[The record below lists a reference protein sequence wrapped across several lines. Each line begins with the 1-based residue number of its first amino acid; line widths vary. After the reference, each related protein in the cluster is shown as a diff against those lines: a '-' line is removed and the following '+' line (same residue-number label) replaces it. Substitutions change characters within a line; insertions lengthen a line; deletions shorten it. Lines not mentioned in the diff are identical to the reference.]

1 MIRSLLILFIIL
13 LFSLSISSGEK
24 EAYSIIE
31 SNTPGILGA
40 LLGGIMAGIAI
51 ILSVIM
57 AMSSNTKRKI
67 DFQSFNGFVNSLKT
81 DVSIL
86 VLVLVM
92 SLFLPYF
99 RVVGIP
105 LINYPTHELIP
116 SRDVFYTAIEIT
128 SIIVSS
134 SIIIEVF
141 RVMLMLVSH
150 FLSLISELPD
160 SNNSEPHI

>member
-1 MIRSLLILFIIL
+1 MVRTVLILLVIFFI
-13 LFSLSISSGEK
+13 SLSISSGEK

-57 AMSSNTKRKI
+57 AMSSGSKVKI
-67 DFQSFNGFVNSLKT
+67 NFQSFDGLVNSLKI

-86 VLVLVM
+86 VFVLVL

-105 LINYPTHELIP
+105 LVNYPVHDLIP

-150 FLSLISELPD
+150 FLSLISD
-160 SNNSEPHI
+160 NNDSEPHA

>member
-1 MIRSLLILFIIL
+1 MVRTVLILLVIFFI
-13 LFSLSISSGEK
+13 SLSISSGEK

-51 ILSVIM
+51 ILSIIM
-57 AMSSNTKRKI
+57 AMSSGSKVKI
-67 DFQSFNGFVNSLKT
+67 NFQSFDGLVNSLKI

-86 VLVLVM
+86 VFVLVL

-105 LINYPTHELIP
+105 LVNYPIQDFIP

-150 FLSLISELPD
+150 FLSLISD
-160 SNNSEPHI
+160 NNDSEPHA

>member
-1 MIRSLLILFIIL
+1 MVRTVLILLVIFFI
-13 LFSLSISSGEK
+13 SLSISSGEK

-51 ILSVIM
+51 ILSIIM
-57 AMSSNTKRKI
+57 AMSSGSKMKI
-67 DFQSFNGFVNSLKT
+67 NFQSFDGLVNSLKI

-86 VLVLVM
+86 VFVLVL

-105 LINYPTHELIP
+105 LVNYPIHDFIP

-150 FLSLISELPD
+150 FLSLISD
-160 SNNSEPHI
+160 NNDSEPHA

>member
-1 MIRSLLILFIIL
+1 MIKSTFIL
-13 LFSLSISSGEK
+13 LSIFFLSLSISSGDK

-31 SNTPGILGA
+31 VNTPGILGA

-57 AMSSNTKRKI
+57 AMSSNSNFKI
-67 DFQSFNGFVNSLKT
+67 NFIKFNGLVRSLKI

-86 VLVLVM
+86 VFILVL

-99 RVVGIP
+99 RVAGIP
-105 LINYPTHELIP
+105 LINYPVHALIP
-116 SRDVFYTAIEIT
+116 SRDVFYTTLEIT
-128 SIIVSS
+128 SIIVAA

-141 RVMLMLVSH
+141 RVMLTLVSH
-150 FLSLISELPD
+150 FLSFINCSSD
-160 SNNSEPHI
+160 NSDTNA